1 MPEINII
8 VRAKDEASAALK
20 NIGGSLDELQNNAQA
35 AVVPLTAI
43 AAAGALIIGKMTMT
57 AARTEELGVV
67 VENLGRVSGY
77 GAEELASVEQSI
89 LDLGITTQ
97 GARTIMSRFMG
108 AQLDLA
114 DASKIARAAQDLAVI
129 GMEDSS
135 VAAENLTYAI
145 ASMQP
150 RVLRQY
156 GLFLNLNDVYEKTAA
171 ALDKNV
177 EDLTEAEKRQGF
189 LNATLEQATRFEGT
203 YEAAMGTAGKQM
215 RSFRRYT
222 EELSNQLGKFFLPV
236 LTKIVEGATFLIK
249 ALIDLPEPVKQ
260 VIAAVGGLI
269 TVFTGLL
276 AGGAGLIILIP
287 KIAALGG
294 AIAALAT
301 GPIGWLALA
310 IMGIGAAVAALYMAW
325 TNNWGG
331 IQDKVRA
338 VWEFLRPVF
347 DAIGA
352 ALTWLMTN
360 VVQPL
365 AAVFAEAWGF
375 IAEVVRAAWEG
386 FRPHI
391 EEMKTAL
398 RGFWTEIQP
407 RLQEAWATIQAAM
420 EPVAEWIKTT
430 LIPVLEEWWEKL
442 EPVRVLILNLAK
454 AIGSFLGSAAVKAL
468 KGFLLGIIVTF
479 DAMAGAIGAVIDAIQ
494 DFLGMVR
501 RAIDAWHQFTSVTA
515 GAEPAGPGG
524 GMAPG
529 LQHGLAYVPATMPAV
544 IHRGEAVLTA
554 QQAEVWRSQFNVNV
568 GNVYGMDGFEE
579 QMDNYWWRSGSRR

>member
-1 MPEINII
+1 
-8 VRAKDEASAALK
+8 
-20 NIGGSLDELQNNAQA
+20 
-35 AVVPLTAI
+35 
-43 AAAGALIIGKMTMT
+43 
-57 AARTEELGVV
+57 
-67 VENLGRVSGY
+67 
-77 GAEELASVEQSI
+77 LASVEQSVK
-89 LDLGITTQ
+89 DLGITTQ
-97 GARTIMSRFMG
+97 ATRTIMAQMMG

-114 DASKIARAAQDLAVI
+114 GATDIARAAQDLSVI
-129 GMEDSS
+129 GMNDSS
-135 VAAENLTYAI
+135 EAAQDLLYAI
-145 ASMQP
+145 TSLQP
-150 RVLRQY
+150 RVLRKY
-156 GLFLNLNDVYEKTAA
+156 SLFVDLNDVYRDTAE
-171 ALDKNV
+171 LLGKQV
-177 EDLTEAEKRQGF
+177 EELTEVEKRTGMQS
-189 LNATLEQATRFEGT
+189 ATLEQATHFAGT

-222 EELSNQLGKFFLPV
+222 EELSNELGKFFLPV

-331 IQDKVRA
+331 IQDKVGA
-338 VWEFLRPVF
+338 VWEFIKPVF

-391 EEMKTAL
+391 EEMKRAL
-398 RGFWTEIQP
+398 REFWTEIQP

-442 EPVRVLILNLAK
+442 EPVRVLILDLAR

-479 DAMAGAIGAVIDAIQ
+479 DAMAGAIGSVIDAIQ
-494 DFLGMVR
+494 DFLDMVR
-501 RAIDAWHQFTSVTA
+501 RAIAAWHQFTSETA

-529 LQHGLAYVPATMPAV
+529 LQSGLAYVPATMPAV
-544 IHRGEAVLTA
+544 LHQGEAVLTR
-554 QQAEVWRSQFNVNV
+554 QQAEVWRSQFTVNV
-568 GNVYGMDGFEE
+568 GNVYGMDGFGDEME
-579 QMDNYWWRSGSRR
+579 RYWRRMGQYAT